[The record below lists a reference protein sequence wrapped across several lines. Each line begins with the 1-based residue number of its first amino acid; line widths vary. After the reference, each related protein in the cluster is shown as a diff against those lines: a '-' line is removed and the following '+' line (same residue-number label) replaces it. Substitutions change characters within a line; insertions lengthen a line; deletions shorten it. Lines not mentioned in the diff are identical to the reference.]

1 MLRNRSELR
10 RQHRNA
16 VQHVLL
22 GAYSIVP
29 HTGNSHVALQG
40 GIPLGWSGVFQ
51 LSESSVRFLLQ
62 IQLLQS
68 LLHFRRISDA
78 VYLFLPLNHSLELRI
93 GHSEKSGKRL
103 LHDWIWKRAVK
114 LDVSP
119 VIALWSEDV
128 PAEETSVYLPECLL
142 FVGICRFEFP
152 VTGELVHIL
161 VGQRKQGNP
170 LFGPLYIQPGTLQV
184 GEKLFVHQRF
194 SGNHRNLTCTNGAP
208 EIGIRLPSNKL
219 GVLGNEVKSAVT
231 GQT

>member
-29 HTGNSHVALQG
+29 HAGNSHIAFQSC
-40 GIPLGWSGVFQ
+40 ISLGWSGVFQ

-68 LLHFRRISDA
+68 LLHFRRISDT
-78 VYLFLPLNHSLELRI
+78 VYLLLPLNHGLELRI

-119 VIALWSEDV
+119 VIPLWTENV
-128 PAEETSVYLPECLL
+128 PAEQTSVYLPECLL
-142 FVGICRFEFP
+142 FVGICRFQLS
-152 VTGELVHIL
+152 VSCQLIHIL
-161 VGQRKQGNP
+161 VGQ
-170 LFGPLYIQPGTLQV
+170 
-184 GEKLFVHQRF
+184 GEQRY
-194 SGNHRNLTCTNGAP
+194 SL
-208 EIGIRLPSNKL
+208 L
-219 GVLGNEVKSAVT
+219 GSFHIET
-231 GQT
+231 

>member
-29 HTGNSHVALQG
+29 HAGNSHIAFQSC
-40 GIPLGWSGVFQ
+40 ISLGWSGVFQ
-51 LSESSVRFLLQ
+51 LRESSVRFLLQ

-68 LLHFRRISDA
+68 LLHFCRISDT
-78 VYLFLPLNHSLELRI
+78 VYLLLPLNHGLELRI

-103 LHDWIWKRAVK
+103 LHDGIGKRAVK

-119 VIALWSEDV
+119 VVSLWTEDV
-128 PAEETSVYLPECLL
+128 LAEETAINLPECLL
-142 FVGICRFEFP
+142 FVGICGFEFP

-161 VGQRKQGNP
+161 VGQREQRNP
-170 LFGPLYIQPGTLQV
+170 LFGPLYIQP
-184 GEKLFVHQRF
+184 
-194 SGNHRNLTCTNGAP
+194 
-208 EIGIRLPSNKL
+208 
-219 GVLGNEVKSAVT
+219 
-231 GQT
+231 

>member
-22 GAYSIVP
+22 GAYSIVT
-29 HTGNSHVALQG
+29 HSCNSHIALQG
-40 GIPLGWSGVFQ
+40 SIPLGWSGVFQ

-68 LLHFRRISDA
+68 LLHFRRISDT
-78 VYLFLPLNHSLELRI
+78 VYLLLPLDHSLELRI
-93 GHSEKSGKRL
+93 GHSEKPSKRL
-103 LHDWIWKRAVK
+103 LHNWIGKRAVK

-119 VIALWSEDV
+119 VIALWTEDV
-128 PAEETSVYLPECLL
+128 LAEETSINLPECLL

-161 VGQRKQGNP
+161 VGQREQRNP
-170 LFGPLYIQPGTLQV
+170 LFGPLYIQP
-184 GEKLFVHQRF
+184 
-194 SGNHRNLTCTNGAP
+194 
-208 EIGIRLPSNKL
+208 
-219 GVLGNEVKSAVT
+219 
-231 GQT
+231 